1 MIYLITYDLKKPG
14 RDYNTLYDTIKTAPS
29 WWHYL
34 ESTWIIYTKESVNVW
49 SDKIRKVIDKNDL
62 FLIVD
67 ITKQP
72 RQGWLKQKAWEW
84 IREKENQ

>member
-14 RDYNTLYDTIKTAPS
+14 RDYNSLHETIKSAKS

-34 ESTWIIYTKESVNVW
+34 ESTWLIHTNLSVEDW
-49 SDKIRKVIDKNDL
+49 SDKIRNVIDTNDL

-72 RQGWLKQKAWEW
+72 RQGWLIKKAWSW
-84 IREKENQ
+84 IREKEKL

>member
-14 RDYNTLYDTIKTAPS
+14 KDYETLHETIKTAPS

-34 ESTWIIYTKESVNVW
+34 ESTWIIQTSLSVNEW
-49 SDKIRKVIDKNDL
+49 SDKIRKVIDTNDL

-72 RQGWLKQKAWEW
+72 RQGWLNKKAWAW
-84 IREKENQ
+84 IREKEKL